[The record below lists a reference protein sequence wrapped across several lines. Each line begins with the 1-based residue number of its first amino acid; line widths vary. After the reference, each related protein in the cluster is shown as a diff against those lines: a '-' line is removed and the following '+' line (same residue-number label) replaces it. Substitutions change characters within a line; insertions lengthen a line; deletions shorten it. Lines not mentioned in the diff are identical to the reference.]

1 MEWNLQ
7 KLFADDETWEK
18 DFKKAESV
26 LEEID
31 AYEGGLSSF
40 ATFREY
46 FKGQRKT
53 TVLLQRLYQ
62 YAQLKSDLDKKNVE
76 NAARL
81 QRIGHLLNE
90 FRKKTAFEAPEILAL
105 GRKKV
110 FSFLEEDEDLQDFRF
125 PLEKL
130 FHTHKH
136 VLDKKSEN
144 LLAHY
149 GRLADEGGSLHSALS
164 VADNEAGE
172 VTLEDGRTITVTSG
186 NFQTHLA
193 ELENPSDREKVF
205 HAIFRHFDEH
215 KHTFAQ
221 IYDTVLQA
229 DVARMRARGYDN
241 TLQSYLFSNKID
253 ASVYENL
260 VAAAKETS
268 GLVRRYY
275 DLRKKALGL
284 EEHRTFDRFL
294 PLAESRSKFDYPEA
308 KELFFA
314 AVAPYGETML
324 EKAKDAL
331 KEGYVDV
338 YEKGGKATG
347 AYSSSVADTHP
358 FILLNYDRTLSDVFT
373 LAHEAGHSMHSLF
386 AGETQPVPTQSY
398 SIFVAEIASTFN
410 EHVLLDHFLKTG
422 KGTKADRIRLIQQ
435 ALDDMVGTFYR
446 QTLFAAYELE
456 AHRLAERGD
465 PITHESLSAIMVSLY
480 KEFYD
485 IDIEKEPAKRYVWA
499 YIPHFFHYSYYVYQY
514 ATSFAAS
521 LKLYGM
527 VEKDKEAIEKHIGL
541 LKAGGN
547 DFPMEQVKR
556 AGIDLTKKEAFLG
569 VAERFE
575 TLLDEL
581 TLALED

>member
-1 MEWNLQ
+1 MDWNLQ
-7 KLFADDETWEK
+7 KLFADDEAWEK
-18 DFKKAESV
+18 DFQKSKAV
-26 LEEID
+26 LDEID
-31 AYEGGLSSF
+31 AYEGNLSSF
-40 ATFREY
+40 EVFREY
-46 FKGQRKT
+46 FERQREV
-53 TVLLQRLYQ
+53 TVVLERLYQ
-62 YAQLKSDLDKKNVE
+62 YAQLKSDLDKKNVA

-81 QRIGHLLNE
+81 QRIGYLLNE

-105 GRKKV
+105 GREKV
-110 FSFLEEDEDLQDFRF
+110 FSFLEKDEGLQDFRF

-149 GRLADEGGSLHSALS
+149 GLLAQEGGELHSSLS
-164 VADNEAGE
+164 IADNEACE

-186 NFQTHLA
+186 NYQTHLA
-193 ELENPSDREKVF
+193 ELKDPADREKVF
-205 HAIFRHFDEH
+205 YAIFSHFDEH

-229 DVARMRARGYDN
+229 DVARMRARGYAN
-241 TLQSYLFSNKID
+241 TRESYLFANKID

-275 DLRKKALGL
+275 ALRKKALDL

-294 PLAESRSKFDYPEA
+294 PLAESKSKFDYTEA
-308 KELFFA
+308 KELFLE

-331 KEGYVDV
+331 EDGYVDV
-338 YEKGGKATG
+338 WEKDGKATG
-347 AYSSSVADTHP
+347 AYSSSVSDTHP
-358 FILLNYDRTLSDVFT
+358 FILLNFDKTLSDVFT

-386 AGETQPVPTQSY
+386 ATETQPIPTQSY

-456 AHRLAERGD
+456 AHRLAEQGE
-465 PITHESLSAIMVSLY
+465 PVTHESLSAIMVSLY

-499 YIPHFFHYSYYVYQY
+499 YIPHFFQARYYVYQY

-521 LKLYGM
+521 LKLYTL
-527 VEKDKEAIEKHIGL
+527 VEKDKKDIEKHIGL
-541 LKAGGN
+541 LRAGGN

-575 TLLDEL
+575 TLLEEL